1 MFFKTNNNFIND
13 NNNMPNNMPNNNPL
27 TDNLEQGREVLQYN
41 TEMDNIVR
49 PHLKMI
55 EKGTI
60 IEGMESKYNTLSSKD
75 KHSLQ
80 KLNDMEKRFQNTL
93 AEYTKTYQLFSEDI
107 LHKNQSKKNIV
118 DYLGKVISSNDG
130 NNYYVNNYGFTH
142 MYSGNAWEKNDDSC
156 PSTTVSYNG
165 HLNRFNRG
173 IPMNIGQPCNIA
185 GKNVVNT
192 ETNESAWVDI
202 EGIKHPYSS
211 NIKSSVCSKKSTINL
226 TREQYDNIP
235 TGSSMRDTD
244 QCVTLDVNPMLW
256 TKLQSLNN
264 QMKSIGM
271 MIAQELEKLQLED
284 SDMNNMLVEKQKDLI
299 KYISEISDDK
309 QKLTR
314 YDDVL
319 LQLTGE
325 EQDATIRMKSNYYT
339 YWFWTILMIFIVWIT
354 IKNIASGDTYAV
366 IEEQYIMFY
375 TIIAILALYVTLYL
389 FRKIY
394 MLV

>member
-1 MFFKTNNNFIND
+1 
-13 NNNMPNNMPNNNPL
+13 
-27 TDNLEQGREVLQYN
+27 
-41 TEMDNIVR
+41 MD
-49 PHLKMI
+49 
-55 EKGTI
+55 
-60 IEGMESKYNTLSSKD
+60 
-75 KHSLQ
+75 
-80 KLNDMEKRFQNTL
+80 
-93 AEYTKTYQLFSEDI
+93 
-107 LHKNQSKKNIV
+107 
-118 DYLGKVISSNDG
+118 
-130 NNYYVNNYGFTH
+130 
-142 MYSGNAWEKNDDSC
+142 
-156 PSTTVSYNG
+156 
-165 HLNRFNRG
+165 
-173 IPMNIGQPCNIA
+173 
-185 GKNVVNT
+185 
-192 ETNESAWVDI
+192 
-202 EGIKHPYSS
+202 
-211 NIKSSVCSKKSTINL
+211 
-226 TREQYDNIP
+226 DNIP

-354 IKNIASGDTYAV
+354 IKNIARGDTYAV